1 MVGMTAHLLRGPFT
15 VDAYQRLGEL
25 GVVREHDRVELIGGQ
40 VVAMTPVGD
49 RHAACVSRLTN
60 LLAGRAAPRFPD

>member
-15 VDAYQRLGEL
+15 VDAYQRLG
-25 GVVREHDRVELIGGQ
+25 Q
-40 VVAMTPVGD
+40 VVAMTPIGD